1 MGRKRG
7 SAETGKRQDDNGPN
21 MNKIHINVIQNV
33 CIHAYVRRNICIL
46 YVGVKYHSQTNPLL

>member
-21 MNKIHINVIQNV
+21 MNKIQINVIQNV
-33 CIHAYVRRNICIL
+33 CIHRNIHIL
-46 YVGVKYHSQTNPLL
+46 YVGVKFHSQTNPLL